1 MLSFTEKIT
10 GLLTLTALAAAP
22 QLVQAQAG
30 AVRGTLLDAATGQP
44 IPFASVLLLRLPD
57 STAVADAQTTE
68 AGVFALSN
76 LRLGTYVL
84 RANVLGYRAGRRAL
98 SLTGAVPVAQ
108 LGSLRLRPAATQ
120 LTEVVV
126 QGERPP
132 VTADLDKRVVN
143 VAKDLTAVGGT
154 ATDVL
159 QNVPSVSVDQTG
171 AVSLRGNPGVTIF
184 IDGKPSG
191 AAGGGNGTS
200 LDQIPAS
207 SIDRIEVITNPSAR
221 YDAAGSG
228 GIINIILKK
237 NQRDG
242 LNGTVAAGAG
252 TRNKYNTSLT
262 LNYRRGKLNAFGS
275 YDFRHD
281 QRFTLGSLDQT
292 TTAPVRDPATG
303 LPTMLA
309 HSLVLRQDRSGQ
321 AYQTTHAVRLGLAY
335 TLPASQTLTLAV
347 QPRFNQSTA
356 DEALRS
362 RQQDLTFGQPVY
374 VGSTDRQNTTAG
386 RSRSAD
392 ITLDYRR
399 AWPTRPGRE
408 LTAGA
413 VYTPL
418 RSDNTIASNLVYVS
432 DNVRAV
438 QQQVFHNRL
447 DQGAAQVD
455 FGQPVGEK
463 GRFEAGAKS
472 TWRLYHNQ
480 YDFASTQP
488 ALYQQSVFMY
498 QEYIQAAYA
507 SLGGERG
514 KWQYQGGLRLEQTN
528 THGLQVITGEEF
540 ARSYLNLFPSAT
552 LARELPHDQ
561 RAQLGYSRRVQ
572 RPDQSE
578 LNPFADRADPLN
590 LSTGNPSLLPEYI
603 DLVELGHQKSFES
616 KATLATTTFYSVESQ
631 TIKSFRQVITD
642 PLTGNQVTS
651 TTRINLGDEINY
663 GLEVV
668 GSLPLASFWKVSGS
682 ASAFRRIIQ
691 GSVANTDI
699 TNSSFVYTSRLNT
712 TLTPVKKLDV
722 QVSLNYR
729 SPVVTAQGR
738 RQTAVN
744 VDAAAKYTCLPQD
757 RGTLTLRVSDVF
769 NTLRYNFNAYG
780 PGLDAVSY
788 NKRESRVGFLNF
800 SYRFGRDG
808 EAAKPRKEEKD
819 AGGGFE

>member
-1 MLSFTEKIT
+1 MPFVTKKLA
-10 GLLTLTALAAAP
+10 GLLALTVLAAVPRLA
-22 QLVQAQAG
+22 QAQAG

-44 IPFASVLLLRLPD
+44 IPFASVVLLHLPD
-57 STAVADAQTTE
+57 STAMADAQTTE
-68 AGVFALSN
+68 AGAFALEK

-84 RANVLGYRAGRRAL
+84 RANVLGYRPGRRAL
-98 SLTGAVPVAQ
+98 TLSEATPVAQ
-108 LGSLRLRPAATQ
+108 LGQLRLRPAATQ

-132 VTADLDKRVVN
+132 VTANLDKRVVN

-171 AVSLRGNPGVTIF
+171 AVSLRGNPSVTIF

-191 AAGGGNGTS
+191 AAGGGGATS

-242 LNGTVAAGAG
+242 LNGVAAAGVG

-262 LNYRRGKLNAFGS
+262 LNYRHGKLNAFGS

-281 QRFTLGSLDQT
+281 QRFTTGSLDQT

-303 LPTMLA
+303 LPTTLA
-309 HSLVLRQDRSGQ
+309 HSLYLRQDRSGQ
-321 AYQTTHAVRLGLAY
+321 TYQTSHAVRLGLEY
-335 TLPASQTLTLAV
+335 SLPADQTLSLAV

-362 RQQDLTFGQPVY
+362 RQQDLTLGQPVY
-374 VGSTDRQNTTAG
+374 VGSTDRQNATTG
-386 RSRSAD
+386 HNHSAD
-392 ITLDYRR
+392 FTLDYRR
-399 AWPTRPGRE
+399 VWPASPGRE

-418 RSDNTIASNLVYVS
+418 RSDNAITSNLVYVG

-438 QQQVFHNRL
+438 QQQTFHNRL

-455 FGQPVGEK
+455 FTQPLGEK
-463 GRFEAGAKS
+463 GRLETGAKS
-472 TWRLYHNQ
+472 TWRRYNNQ
-480 YDFASTQP
+480 YDFVSTQP
-488 ALYQQSVFMY
+488 VLYQQSVFMY

-507 SLGGERG
+507 NLGGERG
-514 KWQYQGGLRLEQTN
+514 KWHYQGGLRLEQTN

-540 ARSYLNLFPSAT
+540 RRSYLNLFPSAT
-552 LARELPHDQ
+552 LARELPHEQ

-572 RPDQSE
+572 RPDQGE
-578 LNPFADRADPLN
+578 LNPFADRSDPLN
-590 LSTGNPSLLPEYI
+590 LSAGNPSLLPEYI
-603 DLVELGHQKSFES
+603 DLVELGHQKSFDN
-616 KATLATTTFYSVESQ
+616 KATLATTVFYSVESQ
-631 TIKSFRQVITD
+631 TIKPFRQIITD

-651 TTRINLGDEINY
+651 TSRINLGDEINY

-668 GSLPLASFWKVSGS
+668 GSLPLASFWKVNGT

-691 GSVANTDI
+691 GSVANSDI
-699 TNSSFVYTSRLNT
+699 TNANFVYTSRINT
-712 TLTPVKKLDV
+712 TITPLKKLDV

-738 RQTAVN
+738 RQTSFN

-757 RGTLTLRVSDVF
+757 RGSITLRVSDVF
-769 NTLRYNFNAYG
+769 NTLRFNFNAYG
-780 PGLDAVSY
+780 NGLDAVSY
-788 NKRESRVGFLNF
+788 NKRESRVGFLSF

-808 EAAKPRKEEKD
+808 EAAKPRRKEEQD
-819 AGGGFE
+819 GGGFE